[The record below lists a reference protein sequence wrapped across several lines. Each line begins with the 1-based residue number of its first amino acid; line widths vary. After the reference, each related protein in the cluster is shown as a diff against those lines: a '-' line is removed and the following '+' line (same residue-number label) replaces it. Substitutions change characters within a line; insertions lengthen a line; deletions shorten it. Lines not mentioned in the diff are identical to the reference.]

1 MKRFLPLLA
10 ATVLSAGL
18 LVGFGSQALAQ
29 GTPLVVVPR
38 RADPNQL
45 ISFSFR
51 QADIDDVLRF
61 LADASGKIVFKDS
74 SVVTSVTITNQ
85 SRIPVAQ
92 ASRLVGQFL
101 ALKGYALVETPEALI
116 VTTREQGIQGPT
128 KVSAGRELA
137 AIPEGREIIT
147 HIIPLLSADAVRL
160 REELTPLFP
169 ATGHTRIISHG
180 DTNSLVIVGEAD
192 NVRRILQLVLL
203 LDRSVQDEITVEV
216 IRLKVADATEMAR
229 YLTELFRPETN
240 QGAAPQP
247 QPGQPGQP
255 GGAAGGRSTLAQ
267 LRGRVRFAADTRSN
281 SLIVYASPANIRA
294 VKELVEQLDVNLT
307 PRTEYRIIPLQYAD

>member
-74 SVVTSVTITNQ
+74 SVQTSVTIQNQ

-92 ASRLVGQFL
+92 AIRLVGEFL
-101 ALKGYALVETPEALI
+101 ALTGYSLVETPDALI
-116 VTTREQGIQGPT
+116 VQTRQQGIEGPQ
-128 KVSAGRELA
+128 KVSSGRDLA
-137 AIPEGREIIT
+137 SIPQGREIIT
-147 HIIPLLSADAVRL
+147 HIIPIQSADAVRL

-169 ATGHTRIISHG
+169 ATGNTRIVANG
-180 DTNSLVIVGEAD
+180 DTNS
-192 NVRRILQLVLL
+192 
-203 LDRSVQDEITVEV
+203 
-216 IRLKVADATEMAR
+216 
-229 YLTELFRPETN
+229 
-240 QGAAPQP
+240 
-247 QPGQPGQP
+247 
-255 GGAAGGRSTLAQ
+255 
-267 LRGRVRFAADTRSN
+267 
-281 SLIVYASPANIRA
+281 
-294 VKELVEQLDVNLT
+294 
-307 PRTEYRIIPLQYAD
+307 